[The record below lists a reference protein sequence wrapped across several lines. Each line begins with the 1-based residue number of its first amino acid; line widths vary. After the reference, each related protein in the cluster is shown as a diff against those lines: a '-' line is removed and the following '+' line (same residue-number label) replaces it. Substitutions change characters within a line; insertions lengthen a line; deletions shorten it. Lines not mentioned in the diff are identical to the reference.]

1 MSKLK
6 LLNVAKGIIN
16 IILITFILLNIIK
29 FRNINLIKGKCY
41 YNNIIKKI
49 CANNKMYYIVNC
61 SFTNNNYS
69 TCVSNN
75 YIEKDID
82 CYLCNIKDNIYYI
95 ENTYCSLTNFIDIIS
110 SYLIIILLLN
120 IIFNLLLMRIKRK
133 GKKENII
140 KKLFY
145 NKINLQNDDTC
156 SICLTN
162 FNDNSDNSNNKY
174 EYIIKTNCKPI
185 GHCFCY
191 PCAKIWFKN
200 NISCPYCRQIIIEL
214 IK

>member
-1 MSKLK
+1 MNELK
-6 LLNVAKGIIN
+6 ILNVAKIIIN
-16 IILITFILLNIIK
+16 IILVTFILLNIIK

-41 YNNIIKKI
+41 YNKIIKTI
-49 CANNKMYYIVNC
+49 CTNNKMHYIVNC

-69 TCVSNN
+69 KCVSYN

-82 CYLCNIKDNIYYI
+82 CYLCNIKDNIYYV

-110 SYLIIILLLN
+110 FYIIIILLLN
-120 IIFNLLLMRIKRK
+120 IIFNLLLRRIKRRNI
-133 GKKENII
+133 KENKI

-145 NKINLQNDDTC
+145 NKINLQNDDMC

-162 FNDNSDNSNNKY
+162 FNDEIDHKN

-191 PCAKIWFKN
+191 PCAKIWFKKN
-200 NISCPYCRQIIIEL
+200 KICPYCRQFIIEL
-214 IK
+214 L